1 MEEVSRREAL
11 KRGAAVGVG
20 VLWATPAVQAVSMV
34 RSAAAAASPPPE
46 DAVYYG
52 IKIEDG
58 GKCEE
63 IWDQIGRDKDASRPK
78 GKCLTPNAGSF
89 AVVPGG
95 CGKVVSTK
103 TPDDGEW
110 VIELAA
116 GCEIVGDDGY
126 VLIKAGQD
134 CIADSGRRD
143 GQKWY
148 FESPTS
154 NGKGISHIEFVVCC
168 RPNTD

>member
-52 IKIEDG
+52 IKVEED
-58 GKCEE
+58 GKCED
-63 IWDQIGRDKDASRPK
+63 IWDQIGRDTDPNRPK
-78 GKCLTPNAGSF
+78 GKCLTPNAGPF
-89 AVVPGG
+89 GVAPGG
-95 CGKVVSTK
+95 CAKVVSTK
-103 TPDDGEW
+103 TPDSGEW

-116 GCEIVGDDGY
+116 GCEIVGDDSL
-126 VLIKAGQD
+126 VIIKASTD
-134 CIADSGRRD
+134 CIAGPGRRD

-148 FESPTS
+148 FRNPAS
-154 NGKGISHIEFVVCC
+154 NGHGISHIEFVVCC
-168 RPNTD
+168 RPTTD

>member
-46 DAVYYG
+46 DPVYYA
-52 IKIEDG
+52 IKIEEG
-58 GKCEE
+58 GKCED
-63 IWDQIGRDKDASRPK
+63 IWDQIGRDTDPSRPK
-78 GKCLTPNAGSF
+78 GKCLTPNAGPF

-95 CGKVVSTK
+95 CGKVAGSSTGN
-103 TPDDGEW
+103 GEW
-110 VIELAA
+110 AIELEA
-116 GCEIVGDDGY
+116 GCEIVGDNSLL
-126 VLIKAGQD
+126 LIKAGTD
-134 CIADSGRRD
+134 CVSASPSRD

-148 FESPTS
+148 FKNPAS
-154 NGKGISHIEFVVCC
+154 NGKDISHIEMVICC
-168 RPNTD
+168 RPTTD